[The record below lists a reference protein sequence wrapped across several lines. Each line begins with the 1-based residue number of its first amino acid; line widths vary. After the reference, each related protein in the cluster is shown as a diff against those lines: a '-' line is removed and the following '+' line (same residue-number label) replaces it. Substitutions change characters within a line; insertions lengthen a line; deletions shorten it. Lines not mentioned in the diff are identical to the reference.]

1 MLDMGAKWGPAVQE
15 LAGWV
20 KEGKIKTT
28 EAESVVE
35 ATLEQVPEVWQRL
48 FRGENRGKLI
58 TKLV

>member
-1 MLDMGAKWGPAVQE
+1 MIDKWARAVQE

-28 EAESVVE
+28 QAAQVID
-35 ATLEQVPEVWQRL
+35 APLDQVPEVWQKL